1 MKIMKMTG
9 QILLFMCISIAL
21 YSLFLYLF
29 YDVSHILYDTAKYL
43 LSVLIT
49 LNIIGIRAHT
59 KEYKSQRFGTEK
71 CDEFGISPL
80 DRTIINSRI
89 FWPVIGGIVMTALMK

>member
-29 YDVSHILYDTAKYL
+29 YDVSNILYDTAKYL
-43 LSVLIT
+43 LSGLIS
-49 LNIIGIRAHT
+49 LNILGISAHT
-59 KEYKSQRFGTEK
+59 KEYKMARFEQQNQEDFELSAFDK
-71 CDEFGISPL
+71 S
-80 DRTIINSRI
+80 IITGRI
-89 FWPVIGGIVMTALMK
+89 FSPVLSGIVMTALMK